1 MAYQR
6 LYDRWST
13 EWTFIADADT
23 DVSDIESNQP
33 DAPVG
38 SIIIAGNSGSAKYY
52 MKFPTGSYQE
62 IASGGG
68 GGGGGGASGMV
79 VEFEYDDTD
88 GNYRFV
94 STTAAAD
101 VIAAYVAGTPVVFY
115 IPGSTTYGVKE
126 GYISPVSYAPAQEYY
141 GYEDPAQFACSSSV
155 NFGNIANSF
164 TVDASGYLEA
174 TIFVD

>member
-1 MAYQR
+1 MAVKPMNMAQSYSGTSLDDKPTDGVYQG
-6 LYDRWST
+6 SSFT
-13 EWTFIADADT
+13 ELDTGDVYMYESESGWTKQF
-23 DVSDIESNQP
+23 SLQS
-33 DAPVG
+33 
-38 SIIIAGNSGSAKYY
+38 S
-52 MKFPTGSYQE
+52 
-62 IASGGG
+62 GG

-94 STTAAAD
+94 STTAASG
-101 VIAAYVAGTPVVFY
+101 VIDAYTAGTPVVFY

-126 GYISPVSYAPAQEYY
+126 GYITPVSYAPAQEYY
-141 GYEDPAQFACSSSV
+141 GYEEPAQFACSSSV
-155 NFGNIANSF
+155 QFGNIANSF

>member
-1 MAYQR
+1 MYNELLKNGGFSEFAGLSTDEKPVNGR
-6 LYDRWST
+6 LS
-13 EWTFIADADT
+13 
-23 DVSDIESNQP
+23 
-33 DAPVG
+33 
-38 SIIIAGNSGSAKYY
+38 
-52 MKFPTGSYQE
+52 TGSTFTEVDTGDVYMYDAE
-62 IASGGG
+62 DASWTKQFSLQGGGG

-101 VIAAYVAGTPVVFY
+101 VIAAYAAGTPVVFY

-126 GYISPVSYAPAQEYY
+126 GYITPVSYAPAQEYY
-141 GYEDPAQFACSSSV
+141 GNEEPAQFASSSSAQ
-155 NFGNIANSF
+155 FGNIANSF

-174 TIFVD
+174 TIYVD